1 MPAISVKMGTIYAC
15 NLDFFEIAFLTQD
28 DHFLGVLKI
37 FEIVGIHGPQ
47 QIRLQAYLVSI
58 LTEIAGIFG
67 PSRDQDC
74 THI

>member
-1 MPAISVKMGTIYAC
+1 MAYIAMIAC
-15 NLDFFEIAFLTQD
+15 NVDFLNSFLTQD
-28 DHFLGVLKI
+28 DHFQGVLKI

-47 QIRLQAYLVSI
+47 QIRLQAYLVPI